1 MDRIGT
7 ETVRQLSLAVDIRPD
22 EAQLGDLAQALEV
35 LLKAVE
41 RCDGLDL
48 AEHEPAVRF
57 GLSGGA
63 VDAEL

>member
-1 MDRIGT
+1 MDRIGA

-22 EAQLGDLAQALEV
+22 EAQLGELAQALDV
-35 LLKAVE
+35 LLNAVE
-41 RCDGLDL
+41 RSDELNL
-48 AEHEPAVRF
+48 AEHEPTVRF